1 MSYEV
6 NVIGNK
12 RKAYIEVTPDPSE
25 ALCEAM
31 VYATVYQLM
40 TEPDKYVEKHFVLMD
55 YIMP

>member
-12 RKAYIEVTPDPSE
+12 RKAYIEVNPDPSE

-31 VYATVYQLM
+31 VYATVY
-40 TEPDKYVEKHFVLMD
+40 
-55 YIMP
+55 